1 MGFNIK
7 NNWGPNIEVNEG
19 GKVTLV
25 QGRDGMWHTVD
36 AEEAE
41 IVEAESV
48 EALQGVEA
56 ETNSMEQKLEA
67 CFADGLLS
75 VDDTSRLYFL
85 LLAMCARHQLT
96 SKEIP
101 AFVRMVGKVHPALFE
116 AGRTQDKVITDLQ
129 NMNKKAKG
137 FFDVRVK
144 DHSSLIEFVDDMY
157 AKKKNGKRSKY
168 GEEAVALAE
177 KLFLAMK

>member
-25 QGRDGMWHTVD
+25 QGKNGMWHTVD

-41 IVEAESV
+41 IVEEEGV
-48 EALQGVEA
+48 EALQGDEA
-56 ETNSMEQKLEA
+56 VTSSTEQKLEA

-85 LLAMCARHQLT
+85 LLAMWARRQLQ

-116 AGRTQDKVITDLQ
+116 GGRTQDKVITDLQ
-129 NMNKKAKG
+129 NMNKKARG
-137 FFDVRVK
+137 FFDERVK
-144 DHSSLIEFVDDMY
+144 DQASLIAFVDDMY
-157 AKKKNGKRSKY
+157 AKKKNGERSKH
-168 GEEAVALAE
+168 GQEAVRLAE
-177 KLFLAMK
+177 ELFLAMK